1 MRQGHGVEARE
12 VRWLVRLASDCQMQA
27 FRARLAANSLDGYP
41 VTTMMCGGPHVLMS
55 ALVAGSLLQG
65 SERMAPGPG
74 GNRGGQLAPYGKGIY
89 LTRYASKAARFCGSR
104 EMLVVKVALGN
115 TETQTVEDS
124 SRVCPSPGFHS
135 IVVPGRRISANHGN
149 KVPWGSIFAASAPV
163 APDADTL
170 RGGEKESRQHQEE
183 FVVFDPAQ
191 VTPCFLR
198 TLQLLCLV
206 QPYPHPLSSLAQLGV
221 LTAVC

>member
-1 MRQGHGVEARE
+1 MRRGHGVETLQ
-12 VRWLVRLASDCQMQA
+12 VRWLVRLASHCQMQA

-41 VTTMMCGGPHVLMS
+41 VTTMMCGGPHALMS
-55 ALVAGSLLQG
+55 ALVAGSLRQG

-74 GNRGGQLAPYGKGIY
+74 GNRGGQLAPFGKGVY

-135 IVVPGRRISANHGN
+135 IVVPGRRISANNGN
-149 KVPWGSIFAASAPV
+149 KGFRVGSIFASSAPV

-170 RGGEKESRQHQEE
+170 CGGEKASRQHQEE
-183 FVVFDPAQ
+183 FVVFDPSQ
-191 VTPCFLR
+191 VT
-198 TLQLLCLV
+198 
-206 QPYPHPLSSLAQLGV
+206 
-221 LTAVC
+221 